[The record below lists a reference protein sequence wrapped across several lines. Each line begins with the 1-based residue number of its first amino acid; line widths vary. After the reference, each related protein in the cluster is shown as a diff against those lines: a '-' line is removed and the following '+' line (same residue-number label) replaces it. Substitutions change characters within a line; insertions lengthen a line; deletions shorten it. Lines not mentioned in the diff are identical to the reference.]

1 MPSYEAA
8 VIAEAHGIIT
18 DMLADGTLLPPHIAA
33 GLRAVAS
40 LLEQPGIGT
49 PSSASATRQKNGPFV
64 SLSEVCSDTE
74 ESPFTGE
81 RPNVLPKVL
90 ELVKGM
96 LD

>member
-8 VIAEAHGIIT
+8 VIAEAHGIVT
-18 DMLADGTLLPPHIAA
+18 DMLSDGTLLPPHIAT

-49 PSSASATRQKNGPFV
+49 PSSASIRQKNGPFV

-81 RPNVLPKVL
+81 RPNVVPKVS
-90 ELVKGM
+90 
-96 LD
+96 